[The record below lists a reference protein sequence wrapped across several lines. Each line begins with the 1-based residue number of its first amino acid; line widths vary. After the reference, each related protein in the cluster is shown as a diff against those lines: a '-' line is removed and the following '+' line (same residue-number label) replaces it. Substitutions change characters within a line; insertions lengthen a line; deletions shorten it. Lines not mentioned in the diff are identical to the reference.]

1 MALFDLLSFAPKGSI
16 GDLTIPATLEEIHID
31 TMRVTEHPVEMGAAI
46 TDHAYVRPRE
56 VVIKC
61 GWSNSTLDAFVAA
74 VSSLFSGQMTAGD
87 FVASVYARLLSMQ
100 ESRDLLTVT
109 TSKRQYSDMLIV
121 GLQVTTDA
129 STSAALLVQATLRQ
143 VIIVK
148 TRAATLPSK
157 DDQARPATTASVEN
171 TGVKQVIKTTPMQG
185 GAVANEDM

>member
-16 GDLTIPATLEEIHID
+16 GDLTIPAMIEEIHID

-74 VSSLFSGQMTAGD
+74 IPSQKSRRMTASDYVSS
-87 FVASVYARLLSMQ
+87 VYDRLLAMQ
-100 ESRDLLTVT
+100 ETRKLLTVT
-109 TSKRQYSDMLIV
+109 TSKRQYEDMLIV
-121 GLQVTTDA
+121 AMQVTTDA

-148 TRAATLPSK
+148 TRATTLPSK
-157 DDQARPATTASVEN
+157 DDQARPATTASVEI